1 MVKLISFSI
10 LSLVLLFAMMN
21 PRNAV
26 AQVDDRFA
34 AAKARNAI
42 IWLALDKDLSRY
54 QEAIKQDPNAINFR
68 LQATAKADSFDGET
82 ALHLA
87 AKNANLPLLKF
98 LLDQKADVQIG
109 DSGRSTPLHF
119 AANKQVALDLIAAGA
134 NVHAMGTNGTPLHTA
149 ATTGVAEVLLDNG
162 AKIDSRK
169 SRVSLNG
176 KRREGDTP
184 LQAATRHGR
193 IKVMEFLIS
202 KGADVNIKSNGYSA
216 LYSAA
221 GGSPK
226 TVALLLA
233 HGAAVNGFDT
243 NSSPLWNAVF
253 NHGTESAKLLLD
265 AKAKATEV
273 DQHGWSLLH
282 AAALGCDAK
291 MIELL
296 IAANVDVNLL
306 TNKKESALHI
316 ATERANLDAVRVLLA
331 HGVDF
336 RSANADGETPL
347 TLSRQL
353 QEQTTYSIAGTKE
366 QSERSKVWQLEQI
379 RLANERRQQ
388 ITALLTERL
397 KQSDSEDK

>member
-1 MVKLISFSI
+1 MVKLLSI
-10 LSLVLLFAMMN
+10 LILLFAMMT
-21 PRNAV
+21 PKDAA

-54 QEAIKQDPNAINFR
+54 QQAIKQDPNAINFR
-68 LQATAKADSFDGET
+68 LQSTAKADSFDGET

-87 AKNANLPLLKF
+87 AKKANLPLLKF

-109 DSGRSTPLHF
+109 DSGRNTPLHF

-149 ATTGVAEVLLDNG
+149 ATAGVAEVLLDNG
-162 AKIDSRK
+162 AKVDARRSI
-169 SRVSLNG
+169 VSLSG
-176 KRREGDTP
+176 KPREGDTP
-184 LQAATRHGR
+184 LQTATRRNR
-193 IKVMEFLIS
+193 IDVMEFLIS
-202 KGADVNIKSNGYSA
+202 KGADVNKKSNGYSA

-221 GGSPK
+221 SGSPK

-233 HGAAVNGFDT
+233 HGATVNGFDR
-243 NSSPLWNAVF
+243 NASPLWNAVF
-253 NHGTESAKLLLD
+253 NHRTESAKLLLD
-265 AKAKATEV
+265 AKAEATEV

-282 AAALGCDAK
+282 MAALGCDAK

-347 TLSRQL
+347 MLSRQL
-353 QEQTTYSIAGTKE
+353 QEQTTYSIQGTQE